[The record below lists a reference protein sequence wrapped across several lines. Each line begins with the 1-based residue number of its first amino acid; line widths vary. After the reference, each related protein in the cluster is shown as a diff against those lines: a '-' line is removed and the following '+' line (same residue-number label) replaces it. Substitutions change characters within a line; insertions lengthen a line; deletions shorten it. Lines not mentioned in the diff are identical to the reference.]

1 MRQKEWE
8 KIWRYSIDGR
18 IRQVK
23 GKKKKEY
30 YRKHKN
36 EIQKK
41 LRTKYDCACGGKY
54 TCWHKSEHKIT
65 KRHKIFGGKAKGR

>member
-30 YRKHKN
+30 
-36 EIQKK
+36 
-41 LRTKYDCACGGKY
+41 
-54 TCWHKSEHKIT
+54 
-65 KRHKIFGGKAKGR
+65 